1 MNWTILGR
9 ISDILGIISFI
20 VSLGI
25 FRKISI
31 KATMQK
37 ETYKRERDALLTNL
51 QARQQNIWDDGLTS
65 EKLQDTLRTNVMEYQ
80 IKYFYISSPRCLYH
94 AFRCTLLLRSG
105 ITNSNKLKI
114 REDICYLIARLSRKE

>member
-37 ETYKRERDALLTNL
+37 ETYERERDALLKKL
-51 QARQQNIWDDGLTS
+51 QAL
-65 EKLQDTLRTNVMEYQ
+65 
-80 IKYFYISSPRCLYH
+80 
-94 AFRCTLLLRSG
+94 
-105 ITNSNKLKI
+105 
-114 REDICYLIARLSRKE
+114 